1 MKIIVIGSNSF
12 SGAHFVNHL
21 LKKKNN
27 VLGVSRSKVEKIFLP
42 YKHNKNIKN
51 FKFKKLDLNKNL
63 NKLKKVILEFRPNY
77 IVNFASQGMVAESW
91 NSPEDWFNTNTT
103 NTIDLLN
110 FLKDQKYLKKYI
122 HVSTPEVY
130 GSTTKNIRE
139 NYIFR
144 PTTPYAISRAATDM
158 TLKAFYDAY
167 KFPYIITR
175 AANVYGPCQQ
185 LYRIIPITI
194 LNILSKKKIFLHGG
208 GKSKRSFIHINDVV
222 KATYLLMKNSKVGQ
236 TYHISTKNLIS
247 INSLVKK
254 ICLKLNVRFSDV
266 VINTKDRLGKD
277 NVYDLS
283 SNKIKRTYKWK
294 PQIKLDEGIDE
305 MIEWVNKNF
314 KKLKKYPWHYI
325 HKK

>member
-12 SGAHFVNHL
+12 SGAHFVNHV

-42 YKHNKNIKN
+42 YKYNKNIKN

-63 NKLKKVILEFRPNY
+63 DKLKKIILGFRPNY

-91 NSPEDWFNTNTT
+91 NSPADWFNTNTT
-103 NTIDLLN
+103 NTINLLN

-130 GSTTKNIRE
+130 GSTTKNIGE
-139 NYIFR
+139 NDIFR

-222 KATYLLMKNSKVGQ
+222 EATYLLMKNSKVGQ

-266 VINTKDRLGKD
+266 VIKAKDRLGKD

-283 SNKIKRTYKWK
+283 SNKIKKTFKWK

-305 MIEWVNKNF
+305 MIEWVKKNF
-314 KKLKKYPWHYI
+314 KNLKKYPWYYI